1 MYLYHGNWN
10 GVQVLDP
17 SWVDFTKKPSVGSAG
32 VYGGHFWLNAG
43 GKFPEVPRDMF
54 SCNGFQGQRVW
65 IIPSKDLVVVRTGL
79 NEYPFFDINKFLS
92 EIISTIE

>member
-1 MYLYHGNWN
+1 
-10 GVQVLDP
+10 
-17 SWVDFTKKPSVGSAG
+17 
-32 VYGGHFWLNAG
+32 
-43 GKFPEVPRDMF
+43 
-54 SCNGFQGQRVW
+54 VW